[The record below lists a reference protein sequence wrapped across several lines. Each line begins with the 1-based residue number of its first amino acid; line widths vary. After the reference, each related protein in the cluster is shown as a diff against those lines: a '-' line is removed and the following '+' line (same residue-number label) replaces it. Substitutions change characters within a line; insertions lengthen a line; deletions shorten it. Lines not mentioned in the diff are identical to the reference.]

1 MKKILTILAA
11 GILAFGLN
19 AKPEREGGKKGG
31 PPEGR
36 PSREE
41 VMKKFDKDGDGK
53 LSEEEKAELRKRL
66 PKEGVVR
73 EVAAHRPN

>member
-11 GILAFGLN
+11 GILSWGLN

-53 LSEEEKAELRKRL
+53 LSEEEKAELAKRL
-66 PKEGVVR
+66 PKEGVR

>member
-1 MKKILTILAA
+1 MKKFLILLTA

-19 AKPEREGGKKGG
+19 AKPEREGGKRGG

-53 LSEEEKAELRKRL
+53 LSEEEKAEGLIL
-66 PKEGVVR
+66 SC
-73 EVAAHRPN
+73 VAVPGTDLVLDL